1 MRRRRLPS
9 RRSSST
15 TSLAKRE
22 TTTDFK
28 YLEQLV
34 KIRFP
39 LRAAKEF
46 IQRNIANDIGVR
58 LVEVQRGETLGV
70 VRCVEVQHV
79 NSGEKTWII
88 GERVLANGSPAS
100 VYVPDHLVSIQPLI
114 QGYAEQ
120 TKLLRQDDKVVLHV
134 PVRGFLR
141 FLPGVFQGDGPIR
154 HQRALRTRS
163 TALAKWGS
171 GLPKESVE
179 QVEVDEDPMRRFLFL
194 FQHSQTTLTNKID
207 DLSRLIDPLS
217 TDPKFLPWLASWVG
231 FELDESLPVHQQR
244 ELVRRAIRLYRT
256 RGTRRGIEEMVK
268 VLTAAPVRIRERV
281 KPRPMVLG
289 KNAVLGGENVVQR
302 YHKNESGACYLYEP
316 AEAQATCF
324 FSLTLE
330 PRERFR
336 SRFGERASGVL
347 RRIVKVVSQET
358 PTHISFTIHFDQR
371 G

>member
-1 MRRRRLPS
+1 MRRRRLPG
-9 RRSSST
+9 RRGSSST
-15 TSLAKRE
+15 SLVRRE
-22 TTTDFK
+22 TTSDLK
-28 YLEQLV
+28 YLEQV
-34 KIRFP
+34 VTIRFP
-39 LRAAKEF
+39 VREAREF
-46 IQRNIANDIGVR
+46 IQRNLANSVTVR
-58 LVEVQRGETLGV
+58 LVEVQRGESVGV
-70 VRCVEVQHV
+70 VRCVEIQHE

-100 VYVPDHLVSIQPLI
+100 VYVPDHLVTIRPLI

-120 TKLLRQDDKVVLHV
+120 TKVLRQDDKIVMHV

-154 HQRALRTRS
+154 HQVALRTRS
-163 TALAKWGS
+163 TAIAKWGS

-179 QVEVDEDPMRRFLFL
+179 HVDIDEDPMRRFLFL
-194 FQHSQTTLTNKID
+194 FQHAQA
-207 DLSRLIDPLS
+207 DLSDRIDRLGDLIDPLT

-256 RGTRRGIEEMVK
+256 RGTRRGIEEMVR

-281 KPRPMVLG
+281 KPRPVVLG
-289 KNAVLGGENVVQR
+289 KNAVLGGQDVVQR
-302 YHKNESGACYLYEP
+302 YQKNESDACYLYEP
-316 AEAQATCF
+316 ADAKQTSF

-336 SRFGERASGVL
+336 TRFGERAAGVL

-358 PTHISFTIHFDQR
+358 PTHISFTIHFDHR

>member
-1 MRRRRLPS
+1 V
-9 RRSSST
+9 
-15 TSLAKRE
+15 
-22 TTTDFK
+22 
-28 YLEQLV
+28 LEQV
-34 KIRFP
+34 VTIRFP
-39 LRAAKEF
+39 AREAREF
-46 IQRNIANDIGVR
+46 VQRNLANSVGIR
-58 LVEVQRGETLGV
+58 LVEVQRGESVGV
-70 VRCVEVQHV
+70 IRCVEVQHE

-100 VYVPDHLVSIQPLI
+100 VYVPDHLVTIQSLI
-114 QGYAEQ
+114 QGYAAK
-120 TKLLRQDDKVVLHV
+120 TRVLRQDDKILLHV

-154 HQRALRTRS
+154 HQLALRTRS

-179 QVEVDEDPMRRFLFL
+179 NVEIDEDPMRRFLFL
-194 FQHSQTTLTNKID
+194 FQHAQVGLTDRID
-207 DLSRLIDPLS
+207 RLGDLIDPLT

-256 RGTRRGIEEMVK
+256 RGTRRGIEEMVR
-268 VLTAAPVRIRERV
+268 VLTAAPVRIRERI
-281 KPRPMVLG
+281 KPRPVVLG
-289 KNAVLGGENVVQR
+289 QNSVLGGVDIVQR
-302 YHKNESGACYLYEP
+302 YLKNESDACFLMDP
-316 AEAQATCF
+316 SQAKATCF
-324 FSLTLE
+324 YSLTLE

-336 SRFGERASGVL
+336 ARFGERASGVL